1 MKQLQPVIWSKGTFL
16 SPQHLQA
23 QDRFLEDT
31 LWFQLQALK
40 FRAYGF
46 RELEIDQ
53 AKLAEGEFAL
63 SRAAGI
69 FPDGLL
75 FEFPGS
81 DLAPGPKQIVEL
93 FNPDQ
98 TTLDVYLAIPDYRHR
113 GINVSMPQYSGMTR
127 YRAEVELLRDENTGA
142 AEKPVQVARKN
153 LRLLVEN
160 ESREGS
166 CVLRLARVERTGTGA
181 YRLDPAFVPPLLDIT
196 ASEYLTGMLR
206 GIIEILSARSTTL
219 SSTRRQKNMTL
230 ADFSAADIANFWL
243 LYTINAHFPSF
254 THLFETKKGHPEEM
268 YSAML
273 DLAGALTTFSNQIH
287 PRDLPEYDHDD
298 LGPCF
303 TDLNTKLR
311 MLLETVVP
319 TSVVSLPLKLVQ
331 PSIYATALDDE
342 KYLRSTQM
350 YLAVNAEMSEPE
362 LIQRVPQL
370 MKVCSA
376 THIETLVRQALGGMP
391 LVHVPVPPSAIPV
404 KLNYHYFSLSQSGV
418 GWESVTRARN
428 LAAYVPR
435 DFPNPQ
441 LELIILLPKEGQ

>member
-23 QDRFLEDT
+23 QDRFFEDT
-31 LWFQLQALK
+31 LWFHLQALK

-46 RELEIDQ
+46 RELKINQ
-53 AKLAEGEFAL
+53 AGLAEGEFGL
-63 SRAAGI
+63 SAASGI

-81 DLAPGPKQIVEL
+81 DAGPASKSVVDIFE
-93 FNPDQ
+93 PDQ
-98 TTLDVYLAIPDYRHR
+98 KTLDVFLAVPDYRHR
-113 GINVSMPQYSGMTR
+113 GINVSLLQQGNMTR
-127 YRAEVELLRDENTGA
+127 YRAENELVRDENTGA
-142 AEKPVQVARKN
+142 SEKTIQVARKN
-153 LRLLVEN
+153 LRLLAEN

-166 CVLRLARVERTGTGA
+166 CAMRVARVERTGTGV
-181 YRLDPAFVPPLLDIT
+181 YRLDPAFVPPLLDLA

-206 GIIEILSARSTTL
+206 GVIEILAARSSTL
-219 SSTRRQKNMTL
+219 SATRRQKNQTL
-230 ADFSAADIANFWL
+230 ADFSAADIASFWL
-243 LYTINAHFPSF
+243 LYTINAHFPAF

-273 DLAGALTTFSNQIH
+273 ALAGALTAFSTKIH
-287 PRDLPEYDHDD
+287 PRDLPDYDHDD
-298 LGPCF
+298 LGACF
-303 TDLNTKLR
+303 SALELKLR
-311 MLLETVVP
+311 LLLETVVP

-342 KYLRSTQM
+342 KYLHNTQM
-350 YLAVNAEMSEPE
+350 YLAVNADASEAE

-370 MKVCSA
+370 VKVCSA
-376 THIETLVRQALGGMP
+376 THIETLVRQALPGMP
-391 LVHVPVPPSAIPV
+391 LLHAPVPPSAIPV
-404 KLNYHYFSLSQSGV
+404 KLKYQYFSLSQSGV

-428 LAAYVPR
+428 FAAYVPS

-441 LELIILLPKEGQ
+441 LELIILLPKEG